1 MRRSPLFAAMAGA
14 FLATAPAQKIV
25 EGSPEQQ
32 AWVATA
38 IREWVADFEQGRLGS
53 KGLLRRGGH
62 LQPRYVAPARKAQRL
77 DDVDEERITHLDALQ
92 KLLFYAEQ
100 HATPELADAVLGV
113 AAIGLEGRFLD
124 HDALQVRELGH
135 WSLHRLDAQPA
146 WFLVLRAA
154 AGERVPVLSALR
166 AGPADGPDAQGL
178 VVGPA
183 RRVAALHLIGR
194 KNWPVFRST
203 LEAALADAEPRVRLA
218 AAEAMAPPWRIDGV
232 LRTAQALARERH
244 PVVSQALVRLLL
256 RMLQQPPE
264 ELDGERREILVGGA
278 MQQFGRC
285 GWRTD
290 MDLLDLVERFPQKAA
305 VPALIAA
312 LDLEL
317 RTPDAL
323 VTAINKRASPML
335 RDRAGSLLRAMTG
348 ALIAVDDAPAWREF
362 WAREQGRIVV
372 PERLATQREHGT
384 RAQFFGVPVTG
395 GSIAFLIDTS
405 GSMDEAPGGGPTTG
419 PRGRNEAKT
428 RLDAAKEQIV
438 LAVQAMLAESQYQ
451 VLTFASEAR
460 TWTSTP
466 VKPSSNSTRS
476 LTELLGR
483 LRAHGGTNLFE
494 GLATALQFE
503 QRRYADATSPTID
516 ELFVLSDGEP
526 TAGAVQQA
534 DELLRLV
541 REANQYTKVR
551 IHCVFTGA
559 GKGADLLRSLA
570 EQNGG
575 VFVQR

>member
-1 MRRSPLFAAMAGA
+1 
-14 FLATAPAQKIV
+14 
-25 EGSPEQQ
+25 
-32 AWVATA
+32 
-38 IREWVADFEQGRLGS
+38 
-53 KGLLRRGGH
+53 
-62 LQPRYVAPARKAQRL
+62 
-77 DDVDEERITHLDALQ
+77 
-92 KLLFYAEQ
+92 
-100 HATPELADAVLGV
+100 
-113 AAIGLEGRFLD
+113 
-124 HDALQVRELGH
+124 
-135 WSLHRLDAQPA
+135 
-146 WFLVLRAA
+146 
-154 AGERVPVLSALR
+154 
-166 AGPADGPDAQGL
+166 
-178 VVGPA
+178 
-183 RRVAALHLIGR
+183 
-194 KNWPVFRST
+194 
-203 LEAALADAEPRVRLA
+203 
-218 AAEAMAPPWRIDGV
+218 
-232 LRTAQALARERH
+232 
-244 PVVSQALVRLLL
+244 
-256 RMLQQPPE
+256 
-264 ELDGERREILVGGA
+264 

-317 RTPDAL
+317 HTPDAL

-372 PERLATQREHGT
+372 PERLATLREHAT

-419 PRGRNEAKT
+419 PRGRSDAKT

-460 TWTSTP
+460 AWTSTP

-503 QRRYADATSPTID
+503 QRRYGDASSSTID

-534 DELLRLV
+534 DDLLRLV

-551 IHCVFTGA
+551 IHCVFTGT